1 MGAGEA
7 TDALDHWVHRIEHL
21 VQPQPPSPEDQHSD
35 DINPFSGLVSLLK
48 MLYQWFAGKS
58 VRQAP
63 ADAAHLD
70 PDTPLESVGRSIAIL
85 QAMQRGHDLYNHLRR
100 QTE

>member
-7 TDALDHWVHRIEHL
+7 ANSLAELVHRIEHL
-21 VQPQPPSPEDQHSD
+21 VQPQPPSPDDQPSE
-35 DINPFSGLVSLLK
+35 DINPFSALASLLK
-48 MLYQWFAGKS
+48 MLLQWLAGKPA
-58 VRQAP
+58 RRAP

-70 PDTPLESVGRSIAIL
+70 PDTPLESVARSIAIL
-85 QAMQRGHDLYNHLRR
+85 QAIHHGHDLYNHLMR